1 MWDVIFRDKS
11 TILCSVTGFSEE
23 LFLAEVLP
31 LTFAYLGISTWL
43 WTGWHSMQAL
53 VTYYVRAKMAC
64 PFSRTHCRFPVPMH
78 KLPRACKFLLQLDE
92 DNWHLVNTIP
102 FTKWFSVSFFVLLK
116 QTNKSRQKKNLSSE
130 KNLNRTCGQ
139 MKRGEKIISCKV
151 QFNG

>member
-1 MWDVIFRDKS
+1 MWDVTFRDKS

-64 PFSRTHCRFPVPMH
+64 PFSRAHCRFPVPMH
-78 KLPRACKFLLQLDE
+78 KLPRACRFLLQLDE
-92 DNWHLVNTIP
+92 DNWHLVNAIP
-102 FTKWFSVSFFVLLK
+102 FTKWFYVSIFCSSKADKQK
-116 QTNKSRQKKNLSSE
+116 QTKKEPIIRKEPKQDLRADE
-130 KNLNRTCGQ
+130 E
-139 MKRGEKIISCKV
+139 GEKIISCKV